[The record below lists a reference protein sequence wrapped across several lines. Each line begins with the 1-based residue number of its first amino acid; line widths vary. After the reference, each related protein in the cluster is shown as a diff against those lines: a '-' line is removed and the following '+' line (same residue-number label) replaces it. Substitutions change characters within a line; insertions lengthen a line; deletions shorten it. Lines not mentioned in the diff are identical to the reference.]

1 MVLIKEFVIEHTE
14 FYVRNKGYSI
24 DDIADILEVHRN
36 SVSSWILAK
45 ERAGISELSEKKRS
59 FAVSQ
64 LNEADIK
71 VLEQLLKEYPQS
83 PKTILA
89 KFALITDKTI
99 SMSTFRRVVKKPK
112 LCWKRAR
119 KSLKNKRNQQ
129 EFEKAKDSEVKKATT
144 IRKN

>member
-1 MVLIKEFVIEHTE
+1 MVLTKEFVIEHTE

-36 SVSSWILAK
+36 SVSSWILAW

-89 KFALITDKTI
+89 KFALRTDKTI
-99 SMSTFRRVVKKPK
+99 SMSTFRRVVKKSK
-112 LCWKRAR
+112 FSWKRAR
-119 KSLKNKRNQQ
+119 KSLKK
-129 EFEKAKDSEVKKATT
+129 
-144 IRKN
+144 